1 MVVFHSDLG
10 YSDFQVGH
18 DHPDYVM
25 SQKHYL
31 DLAMNKPRFSQVRR
45 IVQNIGFSKKEK
57 KKKKQ
62 KETAADREDS
72 TEMWVERE
80 RWTLVYLLVL

>member
-1 MVVFHSDLG
+1 MHANCIRNCQCLSWLHSDLG

-45 IVQNIGFSKKEK
+45 IVQNIGFNKNGK

-62 KETAADREDS
+62 KTQTTTAEREDS
-72 TEMWVERE
+72 TEM
-80 RWTLVYLLVL
+80 